1 MTGHQLPK
9 VSSKNYYDPHIQM
22 AYMGASQ
29 YKAFSRCEAA
39 ALAVL
44 RGRWREQKT
53 VALLMGG
60 YVDAYFAGE
69 MEQFKEENPEIF
81 SSRSPYGLKSDFKIA
96 DIIIERMKRDELY
109 MLLMSGRKQVIRTGF
124 IAGVP
129 FKIKID
135 SLLNA
140 DICRQ
145 IVSLYPEAAPALG
158 MCDGAI
164 VDQKVMANFKS
175 VWSQEEH
182 EKLPF
187 IEFWGYD
194 NQGAIYQEIEGNM
207 LPFIIAGATKEDVP
221 NLGAFYV
228 NDTDLHSKL
237 LEIEDN
243 APRYQAIK
251 EGLIEPRRCEN
262 CDYCRST
269 KRLRSIIDYK
279 EVENF

>member
-1 MTGHQLPK
+1 MSLPK
-9 VSSKNYYDPHIQM
+9 VTQKNYYDPHIQM
-22 AYMGASQ
+22 AYMGATQ
-29 YKAFSRCEAA
+29 FKAFQKCEAA
-39 ALAVL
+39 ALATL
-44 RGRWREQKT
+44 RGEWAEKKT

-60 YVDAYFAGE
+60 YVDAYFSGE
-69 MEQFKEENPEIF
+69 LEQYKEENPDIF
-81 SSRSPYGLKSDFKIA
+81 SSRYPYDLKKDYKVA
-96 DIIIERMKRDELY
+96 DKIIERMKRDRLY

-135 SLLNA
+135 VLLNA
-140 DICRQ
+140 AQCRQ
-145 IVSLYPEAAPALG
+145 IVELFPETAPALG

-164 VDQKVMANFKS
+164 VDQKLMANFDS

-182 EKLPF
+182 ERLPF

-194 NQGAIYQEIEGNM
+194 TQGAIYQEVEGNM
-207 LPFIIAGATKEDVP
+207 LPFIINAGTKEEVP

-228 NDTDLHSKL
+228 RDEDLAAKL
-237 LEIEDN
+237 AEVEDN

-251 EGLIEPRRCEN
+251 EGQIEPRRCEN
-262 CDYCRST
+262 CDYCRHT

-279 EVENF
+279 EVESI